1 MADNKAIAEAVL
13 AAVGGKENVT
23 FVAHCITR
31 LRFNLKDNS
40 IVKDE
45 DVKAIKGVLGVNR
58 AGTQY
63 QVIIGPNVDQVY
75 KELCTIGGFETLEA
89 INENLDASGEK
100 KPFSFKNLGSTI
112 MDYLSG
118 SLVPAIPVMLA
129 ASIFK
134 MLCAVLGPSML
145 NVLSET
151 SELYTL
157 FTFVGDAGFYFFPVL
172 IGYTAARKF
181 GLTPVLGIF
190 FGAILIHPTVVNI
203 AAEGGAF
210 HVYGIPTVLQ
220 NYSATVLPILLT
232 VWIAFYIEKY
242 FKKVIP
248 NALRVLGVPTLTTI
262 IVLPLMLCVLGP
274 LGGWLGNYICGAII
288 WFGNVAGPIGAMII
302 GGLWEFLVVTGM
314 HQVMITQMIMVFTQ
328 NGFDPVVSLGAVAA
342 SMAVTGMCLG
352 YYFATK
358 DPEEK
363 SLAMTNTIAAIIG
376 GVTEPGIYGT
386 GFAHRKP
393 LIGMIAGGAAGGLYA
408 GLLGVKAFQLVP
420 VANFLALTAYVGGNS
435 ANVIHGVISGVIS
448 IVVAAVVTFVLCRGD
463 SKKA

>member
-40 IVKDE
+40 IVTDE

-58 AGTQY
+58 AGAQY

-75 KELCTIGGFETLEA
+75 KELCAIGGFESQEK
-89 INENLDASGEK
+89 IEENLDVSGEK

-145 NVLSET
+145 NVLPET

-190 FGAILIHPTVVNI
+190 FGAILIHPTVVSL
-203 AAEGGAF
+203 AGEGGAF

-220 NYSATVLPILLT
+220 NYSSTVLPILLT
-232 VWIAFYIEKY
+232 VWIASYIEKY

-248 NALRVLGVPTLTTI
+248 NALRVLGVPTLTTLV
-262 IVLPLMLCVLGP
+262 VLPLMFCVLGP

-328 NGFDPVVSLGAVAA
+328 NGFDPVVSLGAVSA

-358 DPEEK
+358 DKEEK
-363 SLAMTNTIAAIIG
+363 GLALTNTIAAIIG

-435 ANVIHGVISGVIS
+435 ANVINGVISGVIS
-448 IVVAAVVTFVLCRGD
+448 IAVAAVVTFVLCRGD
-463 SKKA
+463 NEKA